1 MVEQI
6 TSTQNQR
13 VKLTKTLQTKARA
26 RRGERKMVLEG
37 HRLIG
42 DALSRNRRPLFAFY
56 SESNEGTPLL
66 NQLRAAGTELL
77 PASDD
82 VVKYVSDTENTSGLV
97 GVFTIPMPELPNNPL
112 RMLVLDA
119 VREPGNMGTILRT
132 AGAAGVELVILSP
145 GCVDPY
151 NPKVLR
157 SGMGAHFRVP
167 IVEASWQEIAT
178 FCESTQIFVATGDAE
193 ERYTSVDWTQ
203 PWTLIIGNEAH
214 GVSDNA
220 RALGGIPVAIPMAE
234 STESLNAAG
243 ATAVILFEAV
253 RQRSIS

>member
-1 MVEQI
+1 MTERI

-42 DALSRNRRPLFAFY
+42 DALSRNRRPLFAFF
-56 SESNEGTPLL
+56 SDANEGSPLL
-66 NQLRAAGTELL
+66 DKLRAAGTQLI
-77 PASDD
+77 PASDE

-97 GVFTIPMPELPNNPL
+97 GVFTIPMPELPTKPERL
-112 RMLVLDA
+112 LVLDA
-119 VREPGNMGTILRT
+119 VRDPGNMGTILRT
-132 AGAAGVELVILSP
+132 AGAAGVDMVILSP

-167 IVEASWQEIAT
+167 IVEAQWHEIAV
-178 FCESTQIFVATGDAE
+178 FCEDTQIFIATGDAE
-193 ERYTSVDWTQ
+193 QNYTKVDWTQ
-203 PWTLIIGNEAH
+203 RWTLVIGNEAH

-220 RALGGIPVAIPMAE
+220 LSLGGTSVAIPMAE

-243 ATAVILFEAV
+243 AAAVILFEAV
-253 RQRSIS
+253 RQRQGN